1 MLSSSRWW
9 GGLSEFDESLGA
21 DLDNE
26 ETSSDDHSLIDI
38 NSTVSGILAGVRS
51 TTPAPPVTNNP
62 LKQTKKTST
71 PNDRLK
77 KHRAKKAEE
86 KKLDKARMEF
96 LLKDNLRAEASIR
109 TSQALFDQL
118 DAILGAHR
126 EAQPGHAA
134 ILEDCWRI

>member
-1 MLSSSRWW
+1 MDS
-9 GGLSEFDESLGA
+9 GLGA

-26 ETSSDDHSLIDI
+26 ETSSNVHSLIDI

-51 TTPAPPVTNNP
+51 TTPAPLVTKNP
-62 LKQTKKTST
+62 LRQTKKTST

-96 LLKDNLRAEASIR
+96 LLKDNLRAEASIS
-109 TSQALFDQL
+109 TSQALLDQME
-118 DAILGAHR
+118 AILGAHR
-126 EAQPGHAA
+126 DAQPGYAA
-134 ILEDCWRI
+134 ILENCWRI

>member
-1 MLSSSRWW
+1 LSPPRRW
-9 GGLSEFDESLGA
+9 GGLSEFDESLGE

-26 ETSSDDHSLIDI
+26 ETSNDDDSLMDI
-38 NSTVSGILAGVRS
+38 HSTVSGILAAARRS
-51 TTPAPPVTNNP
+51 TTSPPVTKNP
-62 LKQTKKTST
+62 LRQTKKTLT

-77 KHRAKKAEE
+77 KHRLKKAEE
-86 KKLDKARMEF
+86 KKLNKARMEF

-118 DAILGAHR
+118 KAILGAHR

-134 ILEDCWRI
+134 ILGDCWGL

>member
-1 MLSSSRWW
+1 LSPPRRW

-26 ETSSDDHSLIDI
+26 ETSNDDDSLNDI
-38 NSTVSGILAGVRS
+38 HSTVSGILAATRI
-51 TTPAPPVTNNP
+51 TTPSPPVTKNP
-62 LKQTKKTST
+62 LRQIKKTST

-86 KKLDKARMEF
+86 RKLDKARMEF

-109 TSQALFDQL
+109 TSQALLDQL

-134 ILEDCWRI
+134 ILEGCWGL

>member
-1 MLSSSRWW
+1 LSPPRRW

-26 ETSSDDHSLIDI
+26 ETSNDDDSLNDI
-38 NSTVSGILAGVRS
+38 HSTVSGILAATRRS
-51 TTPAPPVTNNP
+51 TTSPPVIKNS
-62 LKQTKKTST
+62 LRQTKKKST

-77 KHRAKKAEE
+77 KHRLKKAEE

-118 DAILGAHR
+118 EAIIGAHR

-134 ILEDCWRI
+134 ILEGCWGL